1 MTRRS
6 HRPGEAAP
14 GPAPLR
20 SAVTDGHTTQF
31 SLLESDM
38 GYETVRYEVKEGVGT
53 ITLSR
58 PEAYNALNLALG
70 RDLFHATL
78 EADEDRAVR
87 CIVITGAGK
96 AFCAGGDV
104 KDFAD
109 NPDRIGALIKELT
122 TYLHGAISRL
132 ARAPKPVVMAVN
144 GIAAGG
150 GMSLALSGDL
160 VVAAEST
167 KFTMAYSK
175 IAASPDGSSSYFLPR
190 MIGLRRA
197 LELHYTNRVLSA
209 REAMD
214 WGLVNRVHPDAELPG
229 AVAALARELA
239 QGPTLAFGRAK
250 LLFHQSTQES
260 LETQMELEAQ
270 AIAASGHTEDFRNGV
285 VAFARKQPV
294 TFAGR

>member
-1 MTRRS
+1 M
-6 HRPGEAAP
+6 A
-14 GPAPLR
+14 
-20 SAVTDGHTTQF
+20 DTTIH
-31 SLLESDM
+31 
-38 GYETVRYEVKEGVGT
+38 YEVNDAVAT
-53 ITLSR
+53 ITLNR

-78 EADEDRAVR
+78 EADEDHAVR

-104 KDFAD
+104 KVFHDHA
-109 NPDRIGALIKELT
+109 DRIGIVIKELT
-122 TYLHGAISRL
+122 TYLHGAVSRL
-132 ARAPKPVVMAVN
+132 ARTAKPVIMAVN
-144 GIAAGG
+144 GVAAGG
-150 GMSLALSGDL
+150 GMSLALAGDL
-160 VVAAEST
+160 VVAAESA

-209 REAMD
+209 REALD
-214 WGLVNRVHPDAELPG
+214 WGLVTRVHPDGEFSS
-229 AVAALARELA
+229 AVATLSKELA
-239 QGPTLAFGRAK
+239 KGPTIAFGRAK

-260 LETQMELEAQ
+260 LESQMELEAQ

-285 VAFARKQPV
+285 AAFARKLPPV
-294 TFAGR
+294 FHGR

>member
-1 MTRRS
+1 
-6 HRPGEAAP
+6 
-14 GPAPLR
+14 
-20 SAVTDGHTTQF
+20 
-31 SLLESDM
+31 M
-38 GYETVRYEVKEGVGT
+38 GYETVRYEVKDGVGT
-53 ITLSR
+53 ITLNR
-58 PEAYNALNLALG
+58 PEAYNALNLTLG

-109 NPDRIGALIKELT
+109 NPDRIGILVKELT
-122 TYLHGAISRL
+122 TYLHGAVSRL
-132 ARAPKPVVMAVN
+132 ARTAKPVVMAVN

-150 GMSLALSGDL
+150 GMSLALAGDL

-190 MIGLRRA
+190 LIGLRRA

-214 WGLVNRVHPDAELPG
+214 WGLVNRVHPDAEFPG

-250 LLFHQSTQES
+250 ALFHQSTQES

-270 AIAASGHTEDFRNGV
+270 AIAASGHTDDFRNGV